1 MSRFP
6 GIERTYSSIDT
17 TLTPEEVVLF
27 PIEFL
32 NYLDIS
38 GMQPHILTLK
48 IGCPVIVLRSLHPPH
63 ITNGT
68 RCIIAVLHTNVVEV
82 KILHGPSAGKPYF
95 IPRIPLIPSDSDLP
109 FQFRRLQFPT
119 RPCFAMTINKSQGQT
134 FKHIGIDLSTPVVH
148 TACYTLPCH
157 VSVARTDCEST
168 HQLLPRETLCTRK
181 CCEDVVNSW
190 CCDRLYVCP
199 HACLVRLIG

>member
-17 TLTPEEVVLF
+17 TLTPQEAVHF

-32 NYLDIS
+32 NSLDIS
-38 GMQPHILTLK
+38 GMPPHILILK

-82 KILHGPSAGKPYF
+82 KILHGPSAGKNLISFPGF
-95 IPRIPLIPSDSDLP
+95 LWSPLTVTFHFSSGVYN
-109 FQFRRLQFPT
+109 FQQGPALQWRLINRKAKHSNTSELIYLLQFFTRHVIRCHVTCRLQE
-119 RPCFAMTINKSQGQT
+119 QT
-134 FKHIGIDLSTPVVH
+134 ASLLTNFFHEKRCVHGSVVRM
-148 TACYTLPCH
+148 L
-157 VSVARTDCEST
+157 
-168 HQLLPRETLCTRK
+168 
-181 CCEDVVNSW
+181 
-190 CCDRLYVCP
+190 
-199 HACLVRLIG
+199 